1 MAKFMPVSRRARR
14 ARPVFRRAA
23 MQLWQPPE
31 PVRPNGYRI
40 YGANP
45 PDDQY
50 WLRAIDGLG
59 RIDSPVSYWELSSP
73 SMALYRRGFR
83 TRSIDGF
90 GQETT
95 AGGWVAGL
103 GAGMLAAVLLLAVA
117 VNYQIGKAMAPNK
130 QKEAKWAWG
139 NAIGGTLFPPVTLGM
154 AIYKN
159 YFAD

>member
-1 MAKFMPVSRRARR
+1 
-14 ARPVFRRAA
+14 

-31 PVRPNGYRI
+31 PIRPNGYAPW
-40 YGANP
+40 GANP

-59 RIDSPVSYWELSSP
+59 RIDSPVSYWEVSSP
-73 SMALYRRGFR
+73 SMALYRRGLR
-83 TRSIDGF
+83 RRSIDGL
-90 GQETT
+90 GQEET
-95 AGGWVAGL
+95 VIAGL

-117 VNYQIGKAMAPNK
+117 VNYQIGKAMAPNEA
-130 QKEAKWAWG
+130 KESKWAWG

-159 YFAD
+159 YFAN